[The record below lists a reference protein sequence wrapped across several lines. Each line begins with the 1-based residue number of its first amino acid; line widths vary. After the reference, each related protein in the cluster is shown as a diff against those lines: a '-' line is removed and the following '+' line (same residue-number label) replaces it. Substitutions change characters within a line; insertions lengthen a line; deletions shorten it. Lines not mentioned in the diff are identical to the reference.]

1 MKISTKRLLVLFSLL
16 LLGNAGALNACNLS
30 DLTFCGATTSPLLN
44 SSFPNDTL
52 ICLTVCNGYGKTGTS
67 LGADSD
73 TRSLGFGWYDHQA
86 GFVIRAFTPTSIT
99 SGRGFDDCTMPGAD
113 IGAQGAPYNSQATIL
128 FVDPGY
134 YGFAPCADQPF
145 GCISSTADCG
155 NLAQQCITYTF
166 QVNRIPDSV
175 RVFGIEGA
183 GNPIDGC
190 YPDADMMHFFNDPTA
205 IEWAGIEGVARDRT
219 IAVKWSTVTE
229 VNADVFVIERV
240 NANGIFEEIGI
251 VGASGNSNVL
261 KRYEFVDLAPMPGEN
276 RYRIVQ
282 IDTEGN
288 SSVSNAIEVVF
299 DGPAGLAWGAIGPNP
314 AKDFVN
320 LTYFNDRA
328 ESMQL
333 TLSSMD
339 GKVVYR
345 QSLSATSGSNVIRLD
360 LDKIDAAAYQI
371 SIQGA
376 DRKVSRRLLKL

>member
-1 MKISTKRLLVLFSLL
+1 
-16 LLGNAGALNACNLS
+16 LLGKVVPLQACNLS
-30 DLTFCGATTSPLLN
+30 DLTFCGATTTPLLN
-44 SSFPNDTL
+44 ASFPNDTL

-73 TRSLGFGWYDHQA
+73 TRSIGFGWYDHQA

-99 SGRGFDDCTMPGAD
+99 SGRGFADCTMPGAD
-113 IGAQGAPYNSQATIL
+113 IGAQGAPYNSQGTVL

-134 YGFAPCADQPF
+134 YGFAPCANQPF
-145 GCISSTADCG
+145 GCVSSTADCG

-183 GNPIDGC
+183 GNPLDGC
-190 YPDADMMHFFNDPTA
+190 YPDADMMHCFGCVFP
-205 IEWAGIEGVARDRT
+205 IEWAGIEGILRERT
-219 IAVKWSTVTE
+219 IAVKWSTLAET
-229 VNADVFVIERV
+229 NSDVFVVERA
-240 NANGIFEEIGI
+240 NALGTYEEIGSI
-251 VGASGNSNVL
+251 GASGNSSVL
-261 KRYEFVDLAPMPGEN
+261 KRYEFVDLAPMPGVN

-282 IDTEGN
+282 IDTDGN
-288 SSVSNAIEVVF
+288 SSISSSVEVVF
-299 DGPAGLAWGAIGPNP
+299 DGPAGLSWGAIGPNP

-320 LTYFNDRA
+320 LTYYNDRA
-328 ESMQL
+328 ESLQL

-345 QSLSATSGSNVIRLD
+345 QNLSAVAGSNEIHFD

-371 SIQGA
+371 SIQNAG
-376 DRKVSRRLLKL
+376 RKASRRLVKL